1 LTQLR
6 RIFLASFTAVISWL
20 LLKLILVPE
29 DTLIVHLG
37 SDKVLTGYIEY
48 STTLPWARS
57 AQQVLSPEQIT
68 LEDGQPREVTLV
80 LEPLGQSHPQGLGS
94 EIWIYEIA
102 SELERVGPE
111 RFDSLHLPA
120 SWKYDEKRRAI
131 VFLGGEHTPL
141 SLRLKAIGKVSLRL
155 LRHPWSGQARVTVDG
170 MSRVVDLY
178 SSEFRRVQEVFL
190 LQLPLEVTQ
199 RIETVLPRTT
209 QQARLVFTGGPRL
222 VRLERVEW
230 HSRSVWAWDPKRD
243 TFEVGPGVQILE
255 KSEEGWLI
263 QIEQSDGWIA
273 FHDLQTKPFFLP
285 GSWGVIV
292 ILLLGFVWWTVWE
305 TYRPRTRVGAFLRGQ
320 AYWAKYA
327 LPCLTIWLVYWLA
340 FFPALMNVDS
350 LAQWH
355 QILGIWPMND
365 DHPAFHTLMMWLL
378 TRLWFSPAVI
388 ALAQMVAMS
397 GLIGW
402 GLAGFARLGVPRV
415 ILWSVCGLFALSPV
429 MGTMTIT
436 LLKDIPY
443 GMSVLWL
450 TLLILKIIVS
460 HGEWLKSSRWNIV
473 LLGVALVCVALFRHN
488 GVLVSLGTIV
498 IIGGVYRPYWKQILI
513 AFFIAAS
520 IYGVVRGPLY
530 NVVGVRRV
538 TDYLLYQVPVHQVAA
553 VVAAGTPLT
562 SEERSILDKLFPID
576 KWGKAYVCSSIHSI
590 YYAHD
595 FNYPLIDSD
604 SEYKAAFRRVWLSLL
619 LRNPLAVI
627 RHQLCAGALVW
638 LVPPLTYLYTVE
650 REIPQNELGLS
661 TQSQW
666 PAMRRL
672 ITKLLD
678 WSERPEVI
686 WLLWRPALYLY
697 IILLLTAAV
706 AYRMQEPRWLIFA
719 VPAMLQSVS
728 LLLVNV
734 GQDFR
739 YQFSIYL
746 ISLIS
751 LCLLWWIIPKHK
763 EAQEK

>member
-6 RIFLASFTAVISWL
+6 RIFLASVTAVISWL

-29 DTLIVHLG
+29 DPLIVHLG

-102 SELERVGPE
+102 SELERIGPE

-243 TFEVGPGVQILE
+243 TFEVGPGVQIVE
-255 KSEEGWLI
+255 KSEAGWLV

-350 LAQWH
+350 LAQWR

-553 VVAAGTPLT
+553 VIAAGTPLT

-697 IILLLTAAV
+697 IILLLTAVV

>member
-1 LTQLR
+1 
-6 RIFLASFTAVISWL
+6 VISWL

-29 DTLIVHLG
+29 DPLIVHLG
-37 SDKVLTGYIEY
+37 SDKVLTGHIEY

-102 SELERVGPE
+102 SELERIGPE

-155 LRHPWSGQARVTVDG
+155 LRHPWSGQVRITVDG

-178 SSEFRRVQEVFL
+178 AWRAVARRVQEVFL

-222 VRLERVEW
+222 VRLERAEW
-230 HSRSVWAWDPKRD
+230 HSRLVWAWDPERD
-243 TFEVGPGVQILE
+243 TLEVGPGVQILE
-255 KSEEGWLI
+255 KSEEGWLV

-292 ILLLGFVWWTVWE
+292 ILLLGFVWWTVGE

-450 TLLILKIIVS
+450 TLLILRIIVS

-473 LLGVALVCVALFRHN
+473 LLGVALVCVVLFRHN

-697 IILLLTAAV
+697 IILLLTAVV